1 MMCQEHNSLHG
12 GDGAVEE
19 HRSSSWLRE
28 EVPGQDGLQEA
39 DQVGERQ
46 MSFKLLTLV
55 VLQDE
60 HADRQRGEGVVHH
73 HLVCLDQVLN

>member
-1 MMCQEHNSLHG
+1 MMQEHNSLYG

-39 DQVGERQ
+39 DQVGEWLFYQTRQ
-46 MSFKLLTLV
+46 RSFKLLTSV
-55 VLQDE
+55 VSQDE
-60 HADRQRGEGVVHH
+60 HAD
-73 HLVCLDQVLN
+73 